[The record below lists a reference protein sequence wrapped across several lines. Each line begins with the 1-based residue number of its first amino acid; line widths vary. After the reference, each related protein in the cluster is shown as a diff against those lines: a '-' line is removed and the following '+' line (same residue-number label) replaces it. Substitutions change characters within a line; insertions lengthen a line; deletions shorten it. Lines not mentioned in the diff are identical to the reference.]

1 MAAPSELPAPTGHR
15 EVLVTIAL
23 IGIATIASVAVFGLV
38 NRFRAWEHHLAEKLY
53 HQGDRALHA
62 NVPAVAIDDFRSA
75 LSFDEDNDRYQF
87 SLAQALEADRRAEEA
102 RSYLL
107 DLWERK
113 PQDGAVNL
121 ELGRLSAQQ
130 TVTDRALR
138 YYHNAIYGL
147 WDKDPEAN
155 RHRARVELINYLL
168 QRNERTQ
175 AESEIIAM
183 QAGLPADPTL
193 RAQVGSLFARI
204 QEYDRA
210 LDQYR
215 RALDLSPRN
224 VTALAGAGES
234 AFQLGHFR
242 SATRYLR
249 AAVAQDPQN
258 DHSRQL
264 LQTASIVLDASP
276 FEKRLSAR
284 DRQNRLRTAFDI
296 ASKKLLVCMDVQNSK
311 SGDTASSGT
320 SDTHVQSS
328 PRLARDLEDLSE
340 RYRDLQQKV
349 RRRAFLDDPDSV
361 DQLMDYIVDVEQRT
375 PRDCGPSTPMDH
387 ALILIAKYRSG
398 VDR

>member
-1 MAAPSELPAPTGHR
+1 MPSSSELPAPTGHR

-23 IGIATIASVAVFGLV
+23 IGIATLASVAVFGLV
-38 NRFRAWEHHLAEKLY
+38 TRFRAWEHHLAEKLY
-53 HQGDRALHA
+53 RQGDQALQL

-183 QAGLPADPTL
+183 QAGLPADPKL
-193 RAQVGSLFARI
+193 HAQVASLFARI
-204 QEYDRA
+204 QDYDRA

-215 RALDLSPRN
+215 RALELHPNDPA
-224 VTALAGAGES
+224 ALAGAGDS
-234 AFQLGHFR
+234 AFHLGHFR

-249 AAVAQDPQN
+249 AAVAQDPRD

-264 LQTASIVLDASP
+264 LQTASLVLDASP

-284 DRQNRLRTAFDI
+284 DRQNRLRSAFDI
-296 ASKKLLVCMDVQNSK
+296 ASKKLFVCMDEQSRK
-311 SGDTASSGT
+311 SGN
-320 SDTHVQSS
+320 HVSTGS
-328 PRLARDLEDLSE
+328 PDPHLQPSPQRDLQNLSE
-340 RYRDLQQKV
+340 RYTALQQSI
-349 RRRAFLDDPDSV
+349 RRTAFLDDPDSV
-361 DQLMDYIVDVEQRT
+361 DQLMDYIVGVEERT
-375 PRDCGPSTPMDH
+375 RDCGPSTPIDQ
-387 ALILIAKYRSG
+387 ALLLVSQYRSG